1 MPRKLPL
8 YLLIDTSDSMK
19 GEPIESVKVGIES
32 MLSKLCTIPEA
43 LDTIF
48 ISIITYGA
56 NVQQILP
63 LTNLEY
69 FQLPNLEVNG
79 AAQLDVS
86 LTLLVDRINS
96 EVDKGNFDRK
106 PDWWPWII
114 IISDG
119 KIIDDTT
126 DYKKILNNVYVGGI
140 LIYSIDCNDEINSH
154 NNLSYKIMPFN
165 TFEITLCSHL
175 KWVSSPIGPNSYEH
189 ITYETLDFLSPPP
202 PTNSDGYV
210 YIEI

>member
-1 MPRKLPL
+1 M
-8 YLLIDTSDSMK
+8 
-19 GEPIESVKVGIES
+19 
-32 MLSKLCTIPEA
+32 
-43 LDTIF
+43 
-48 ISIITYGA
+48 
-56 NVQQILP
+56 
-63 LTNLEY
+63 
-69 FQLPNLEVNG
+69 
-79 AAQLDVS
+79 
-86 LTLLVDRINS
+86 VDRINS

-126 DYKKILNNVYVGGI
+126 DYKKILNNVYIGGI

-154 NNLSYKIMPFN
+154 NNLSYRIMPFN